1 MTKKLS
7 LNYDQLK
14 KNYYNQLNNK
24 LRDFGKDYLK
34 LWVPDDNIIKSFLNL
49 LNSIS
54 TQYKNFIE
62 ITISKQT
69 LDIQSLKDLE
79 SISKQF
85 SEINIS
91 ENNDLYFLNFNKINS
106 IKINEKL
113 ILFSRKKKNKNIK
126 ILKKRKVEK
135 KKNSINTK
143 K

>member
-113 ILFSRKKKNKNIK
+113 ILFSRKKKTK
-126 ILKKRKVEK
+126 ILKFLKKEK
-135 KKNSINTK
+135 
-143 K
+143 

>member
-14 KNYYNQLNNK
+14 KNYYDQLNNK

-113 ILFSRKKKNKNIK
+113 ISCIKKSNP
-126 ILKKRKVEK
+126 
-135 KKNSINTK
+135 SIYFELC
-143 K
+143 

>member
-135 KKNSINTK
+135 KKIRLTQK